1 MGTRFALVLSAAL
14 CLLGVARP
22 AHAGELQGTIYTGG
36 APAANLAF
44 SVEGRKEP
52 VKTDQRG
59 RYSVDLSPGKHVL
72 VIKGQRVEVTVE
84 KQGTKRDIRL

>member
-1 MGTRFALVLSAAL
+1 MRKRFAFVLSAAL
-14 CLLGVARP
+14 CVVAVARP
-22 AHAGELQGTIYTGG
+22 VSAGELQGTVYTGG
-36 APAANLAF
+36 APAANLIF

-72 VIKGQRVEVTVE
+72 VIKGQRVEVTVKKE
-84 KQGTKRDIRL
+84 GTRQDIRL